1 MVAAAGS
8 SRCSLGS
15 LLAAPA
21 LLLCA
26 ATCRPAPVVT
36 PPAEPVSE
44 QAAKPEP
51 AEPASEHTAEPGPA
65 ESAPG
70 APTSPATPESPAAAS
85 TSEPGAP
92 AAAAKRE
99 SYVACGCGCCGGAE
113 PVKKCIDRAK
123 GDDLAKIKAE
133 DEKARKRPQCAVMG
147 CSRGTEYS
155 YCD

>member
-8 SRCSLGS
+8 SRCSLWS

-26 ATCRPAPVVT
+26 ATCKPAPVVT
-36 PPAEPVSE
+36 PPAEPASE

-51 AEPASEHTAEPGPA
+51 AEPASEQTAEPGPA
-65 ESAPG
+65 ESPVT
-70 APTSPATPESPAAAS
+70 PTSPATPESTPAAAS
-85 TSEPGAP
+85 TPDPGAP
-92 AAAAKRE
+92 AATAKRE

-113 PVKKCIDRAK
+113 PVKKCLYRAK

-133 DEKARKRPQCAVMG
+133 DGKARERPQCAVMG